1 MEEHFQTGATP
12 AGSLVDTARW
22 QPAAAGRP
30 EISLVTPSRQEIP
43 LILHRLQREKIQTQI
58 RAHSEALSNPD

>member
-1 MEEHFQTGATP
+1 LWTLLD
-12 AGSLVDTARW
+12 GSLLLLEE
-22 QPAAAGRP
+22 P

-58 RAHSEALSNPD
+58 ILSTQRGLLSNPD